1 MSLAAAAEVMA
12 QHGWLSRRP
21 AAFREAVTSRCRLR
35 RYGAKE
41 SVYREGD
48 PSNCMMGLVEGRWF
62 VRVPPADVAITIG
75 LPGFWIGEAG
85 IFRGADRAASVTSA
99 TPSVGLCLPPA
110 AFEELAAN
118 PEYCRHFA
126 ANTAESLA
134 QAIAVIGNLSQ
145 PRADIRVAQRL
156 LSLAIFTNSH
166 SDNVIP
172 LSQADFA
179 ELCNLSR
186 SSLVPILQ
194 DLASL
199 GLITLEYRR
208 IIINDVASLTD
219 HAWSSDRIWR

>member
-1 MSLAAAAEVMA
+1 MSLAAAAQVMA

-21 AAFREAVTSRCRLR
+21 AAFREAVISRCRVR
-35 RYGAKE
+35 HYEAHE

-75 LPGFWIGEAG
+75 QPGFWIGEAG
-85 IFRGADRAASVTSA
+85 IFRGVERAASVIGA

-126 ANTAESLA
+126 ADTAESLA
-134 QAIAVIGNLSQ
+134 QAIAVVGNLSQ
-145 PRADIRVAQRL
+145 PRSDIRVAQRL
-156 LSLAIFTNSH
+156 VSLAVFTNSRH
-166 SDNVIP
+166 DNVIP
-172 LSQADFA
+172 LSQADLA

-186 SSLVPILQ
+186 SRVVTILQ
-194 DLASL
+194 DLVER
-199 GLITLEYRR
+199 GLISLQYRR
-208 IIINDVASLTD
+208 IVINDVTALTD
-219 HAWSSDRIWR
+219 YAWNSDRMWR